1 MKYFDLNVPLQVH
14 MSDTGENRNSFES
27 ARTPVAISVL
37 AGSVYGNE
45 FLAMLDAFHNVIH
58 SFLTAD
64 RVNKLFHRGANEL
77 RLSPAPV
84 CWALELRLFGQ
95 FHPHVPERFDELY
108 EIGDALKIFEES
120 L

>member
-1 MKYFDLNVPLQVH
+1 

-58 SFLTAD
+58 SCLTAD
-64 RVNKLFHRGANEL
+64 RVNELFHDGANEL
-77 RLSPAPV
+77 RLTPAPIYR
-84 CWALELRLFGQ
+84 ALETRLFGQ
-95 FHPHVPERFDELY
+95 FHPHIPEGFDELPD
-108 EIGDALKIFEES
+108 IGDALKIF
-120 L
+120 